1 MKHLSKQATSI
12 FNKCIQG
19 FKELGDHRRIG
30 DADTG
35 FMPLIIECVDTWG
48 LGLIYSLA
56 HYAEQN
62 SDLMRDPEMT
72 FLVGK
77 DSQVFPL
84 TYRNDFVGVDQVA
97 AEPNDKGDGVRFN
110 ARLQAQLCTFATQWL
125 KNIDEQQNL

>member
-12 FNKCIQG
+12 FNKCIDG
-19 FKELGDHRRIG
+19 LKEPGDHRRIG
-30 DADTG
+30 DADSG
-35 FMPLIIECVDTWG
+35 FMPLIVECVDTWG

-62 SDLMRDPEMT
+62 GDLMSDPEMT

-77 DSQVFPL
+77 DGQVFPL

-97 AEPNDKGDGVRFN
+97 AEPNDNGDGVRFN
-110 ARLQAQLCTFATQWL
+110 AKLQAELCTFAAQWF
-125 KNIDEQQNL
+125 KNIDEQQDL